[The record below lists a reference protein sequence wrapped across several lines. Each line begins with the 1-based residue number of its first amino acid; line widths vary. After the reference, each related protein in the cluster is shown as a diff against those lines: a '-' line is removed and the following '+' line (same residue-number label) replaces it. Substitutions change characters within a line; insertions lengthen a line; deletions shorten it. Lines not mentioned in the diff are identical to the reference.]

1 LTSGFDDAIGVQGF
15 ADQDSA
21 ADPATNPPN
30 NIGTRNL
37 TAEVRLSQDSLRRLS
52 EETGGLAIVNRND
65 FLTAFDRVVADNSS
79 YYVLAYYPPSD
90 KRDGKFHKIDV
101 RVKRPGLVVRA
112 RRGYN
117 APRGKAP
124 APAAGSGATLEVREA
139 LNSPLPMS
147 GLTMNVFAAPFKG
160 VAPNAS
166 VLFGIELRGRD
177 LSLKPDDAVEVSYM
191 ATDAQGKVHGGN
203 VDRLKLNL
211 RPETKVRVEEGGL
224 RVLNRMDL
232 PPGRYQLRLASHD
245 VAGGALGSVIYD
257 LEIPDFYKQPFSISG
272 LVVTS
277 LAGASMVTARPDEQ
291 LRAVLPAPPVALRS
305 FPQNDEIALFTEV
318 YDNSGSSPHK
328 VDIVTTVTSDEGK
341 VLFKTDEQRDSSELQ
356 GQRGGY
362 GYATRVPLS
371 DIAPGLYV
379 LKVEAR
385 SRLGQ
390 SPTAEREI
398 MFRVTPRV
406 Q

>member
-1 LTSGFDDAIGVQGF
+1 GFDDAIGVQGF

-147 GLTMNVFAAPFKG
+147 GLTMNVIAAPFKG
-160 VAPNAS
+160 VAPN
-166 VLFGIELRGRD
+166 
-177 LSLKPDDAVEVSYM
+177 
-191 ATDAQGKVHGGN
+191 
-203 VDRLKLNL
+203 
-211 RPETKVRVEEGGL
+211 
-224 RVLNRMDL
+224 
-232 PPGRYQLRLASHD
+232 
-245 VAGGALGSVIYD
+245 
-257 LEIPDFYKQPFSISG
+257 
-272 LVVTS
+272 
-277 LAGASMVTARPDEQ
+277 
-291 LRAVLPAPPVALRS
+291 
-305 FPQNDEIALFTEV
+305 
-318 YDNSGSSPHK
+318 
-328 VDIVTTVTSDEGK
+328 
-341 VLFKTDEQRDSSELQ
+341 
-356 GQRGGY
+356 
-362 GYATRVPLS
+362 
-371 DIAPGLYV
+371 
-379 LKVEAR
+379 
-385 SRLGQ
+385 
-390 SPTAEREI
+390 
-398 MFRVTPRV
+398 
-406 Q
+406 